1 MMTTQLTSSRRR
13 YDLDWLRVFAI
24 LTIFLYHSSRFFNL
38 GDWHVKN
45 PVLYRSV
52 ENILVFAES
61 WMMPLIFVISG
72 ASIYFAMSKGG
83 AGRYVKDKLLRL
95 GVPLLVAIFTHASL
109 QVYLEKLTHGQFS
122 GSYFDFLPHYFDGI
136 YLDIGSQGNFAIF
149 GMHLWYLLVLLIYS
163 VAFYPLFRWLKGHG
177 QKVLGR
183 FGDFL
188 SLPGVIYLLIVPTA
202 LFLDYVEQLPGGD
215 TTPGGWHLL
224 AYIPFLLGGFV
235 IVSHQR
241 LQARL
246 QQMRW
251 VSLAIWIAFSLV
263 YYYLRVDPQYASLY
277 DDLNGPLFCF
287 MSWSLI
293 LAALGIAGRY
303 LTFTNPFLKY
313 ANEAVLPFYILHQ
326 TVLLIIGYF
335 VVQWQVPDFTKWV
348 IIASTSFA
356 IIMILY
362 EFMVRRINVLRFLF
376 GMKTLSK
383 SPVTQPHLE
392 PSHT

>member
-1 MMTTQLTSSRRR
+1 MTTQLTAAQRR

-52 ENILVFAES
+52 EIVQGFAES
-61 WMMPLIFVISG
+61 WMMPLIFLISG
-72 ASIYFAMSKGG
+72 ASIYFAMGKAG

-95 GVPLLVAIFTHASL
+95 GVPLLVGIFTHASL

-122 GSYFDFLPHYFDGI
+122 GSYFKFLPHYFDGI
-136 YLDIGSQGNFAIF
+136 YLDIGSQGNFAIA
-149 GMHLWYLLVLLIYS
+149 GMHLWYLLILLFYAL
-163 VAFYPLFRWLKGHG
+163 AFYPLFRWLKGRG

-183 FGDFL
+183 FSDFL
-188 SLPGVIYLLIVPTA
+188 SLPGVVYLLVVPTA
-202 LFLDYVEQLPGGD
+202 LFLDYVEQLPGGN
-215 TTPGGWHLL
+215 TAPGGWPLL

-251 VSLAIWIAFSLV
+251 VSLVLGLVFSGI
-263 YYYLRVDPQYASLY
+263 YFYLRTIPQYASLY

-313 ANEAVLPFYILHQ
+313 ANEAVLPFYIMHQ

-335 VVQWQVPDFTKWV
+335 VVQWQVPDFAKWV

-356 IIMILY
+356 IIMVLY
-362 EFMVRRINVLRFLF
+362 EFLVRRVNVLRFLF

-383 SPVTQPHLE
+383 SPATWPHLE
-392 PSHT
+392 PSHP